1 MQFRPCP
8 FRAEASGRKFP
19 QSSGKCSFFRLRQKD
34 GHGDLCAI
42 VRVPEKPAVLF
53 QLQLY
58 TLKKRIG
65 AGKMQHAPRAQFG
78 DARVVQRVLR
88 GLRIGPAEPARAE
101 QDAAELHAQHL
112 RAGEDP
118 LAAVRGGR
126 VDAVML
132 TRLSRFS
139 YHRLALYLIL
149 CFLQDHGVG
158 LITTEYELRYIL
170 YLRGFERTLLDR
182 AQENGCNALWAEG
195 E

>member
-88 GLRIGPAEPARAE
+88 GFCVRTAKTACAQQNTAEIPRHDAQHVLHALAFEYVQNRLAGCALRLAVIAVALLPVFAILRIV
-101 QDAAELHAQHL
+101 LK
-112 RAGEDP
+112 
-118 LAAVRGGR
+118 
-126 VDAVML
+126 
-132 TRLSRFS
+132 
-139 YHRLALYLIL
+139 
-149 CFLQDHGVG
+149 
-158 LITTEYELRYIL
+158 
-170 YLRGFERTLLDR
+170 
-182 AQENGCNALWAEG
+182 
-195 E
+195 